1 MNKIIIKS
9 AFAFVFFCIF
19 SCKAQQEF
27 PLKTDYTQIPNNS
40 YLKDINNELDTYVG
54 NYTANFQDK
63 KITLFIA
70 KQNHMFFDRGKYKY
84 YKDVLSVR
92 YIIKN
97 SLGIT
102 LQDTQ
107 NDTFQSN
114 QIKNTIYSRWVESD
128 DNKILL
134 YYGGT
139 NCRVGWGDIYLK
151 KINSTKISWEYRPND
166 IILDSNKCPE
176 GIDINIYLPET
187 KDLIFTKQ

>member
-1 MNKIIIKS
+1 MKNNPIINESTNKYS
-9 AFAFVFFCIF
+9 
-19 SCKAQQEF
+19 SPPQ
-27 PLKTDYTQIPNNS
+27 
-40 YLKDINNELDTYVG
+40 
-54 NYTANFQDK
+54 
-63 KITLFIA
+63 
-70 KQNHMFFDRGKYKY
+70 YKY

-102 LQDTQ
+102 LQNTQ

-114 QIKNTIYSRWVESD
+114 QLKNTIYSRWVESD

-151 KINSTKISWEYRPND
+151 KINSTQISWEYRPND
-166 IILDSNKCPE
+166 IILDSNKYSE
-176 GIDINIYLPET
+176 GTDINIYLPGT
-187 KDLIFTKQ
+187 KDLIFTNHFNFKPLSDI